1 MIYVYMYVSGNWHN
15 IFVSF
20 FFYLASNCF
29 FWSDPAKSHRA
40 INNSDRGHT
49 ILRLGKFSFRLH
61 GKKVALLL
69 FFKYDYNGRKILI

>member
-1 MIYVYMYVSGNWHN
+1 MIYVYLYVSGNWHN

-20 FFYLASNCF
+20 LFFFNLASYCF

-49 ILRLGKFSFRLH
+49 ILRLGKFSCLQ
-61 GKKVALLL
+61 GKKVAL
-69 FFKYDYNGRKILI
+69 FFFI